1 MAHDVFIS
9 YSSQDKNVADAVCAK
24 LESQK
29 IRCWIAPRDVP
40 PGESWAGAIVE
51 AISESKIFVLVFS
64 DGSNKSGQVVR
75 EVGEAVDSGIPI
87 VPLRIEDVEL
97 SREMRYYIKSIHW
110 LDALSPP
117 IERHLQKISESVQAL
132 LSIDGEE
139 QPPPVAETVIE
150 APAKK
155 RWPLPIWAT
164 ALLAVAAVVIL
175 GGVGTWGISKLGSA
189 TRVPDPTEIPSPP
202 EAPSPTKIS
211 PTEEVVDTASEPT
224 PLPDDGED
232 WDSLSFMIPNPQLW
246 DVTEDNRYTAIK
258 QHDFDAFAWSTET
271 FEGDL
276 RVSLDLKSAEKAVDL
291 EWEEMNQQFPYQD
304 SGCVILYGDGHEHS
318 YGSLIFCV
326 NWDGYYLEKHT
337 HYYDEGENLLT
348 FNPSRPFNKTDT
360 VYSVTIE
367 IAGDVAT
374 MFVDGEKVLS
384 TFFDTQEIDRSG
396 RVGLYRVWG
405 EGEITFSNIRVQPSE
420 GGDQVPSAPF
430 VEAYECE
437 LDSGMPVNSYPIES
451 PFNAHSIEVDGGMT
465 SPEEWAD
472 AACVDSR
479 MHYSINATN
488 PNFQRIRWWVQ
499 NDAQDISF
507 LARVPEELA
516 ISGVFVDYFWPEY
529 TGTWAHS
536 DGVYINI
543 DDEIYDHGKWDELQW
558 LSDEELDPPGTIDVQ
573 AAYSYDGEFTW
584 FEIKRPLNS
593 GDSYDWAFEPGMKV
607 GDNPLDSFMIGIAL
621 EEGDFIRYLQ
631 LALGEP

>member
-110 LDALSPP
+110 LDALTPP
-117 IERHLQKISESVQAL
+117 IEQHLQKISNSVQAL
-132 LSIDGEE
+132 LSIEAED
-139 QPPPVAETVIE
+139 QPPPAAETVIE
-150 APAKK
+150 APAEK
-155 RWPLPIWAT
+155 RWPLPTWAIV
-164 ALLAVAAVVIL
+164 LLTLAAIVII
-175 GGVGTWGISKLGSA
+175 GGVGTWGISKLGSRIREA
-189 TRVPDPTEIPSPP
+189 APTEAPPPTEIS
-202 EAPSPTKIS
+202 SPTEVA
-211 PTEEVVDTASEPT
+211 PTEEVFDTASDTT
-224 PLPDDGED
+224 PLPDDAED
-232 WDSLSFMIPNPQLW
+232 WHSLSFMIPNPQLW
-246 DVTEDNRYTAIK
+246 DVSGDERYTALG
-258 QHDFDAFAWSTET
+258 QREFNAFAWSTEN
-271 FEGDL
+271 FEGNL
-276 RVSLDLKSAEKAVDL
+276 TVSLDLESPVSQSE
-291 EWEEMNQQFPYQD
+291 
-304 SGCVILYGDGHEHS
+304 GCVIVYGRGHEFS

-326 NWDGYYLEKHT
+326 ESEYYQLEKHT
-337 HYYDEGENLLT
+337 RFHEGENFLT
-348 FNPSRPFNKTDT
+348 YSPSNIDFKGQ

-367 IAGDVAT
+367 IAGDVASMYVNGT
-374 MFVDGEKVLS
+374 KVLS
-384 TFFDTQEIDRSG
+384 TFFDTEEIEQWG
-396 RVGLYRVWG
+396 KIGLHKPWVGS
-405 EGEITFSNIRVQPSE
+405 EISFSNVRIKSSE
-420 GGDQVPSAPF
+420 DGDQEPSAPV

-437 LDSGMPVNSYPIES
+437 LDSGTPANSYPIES
-451 PFNAHSIEVDGGMT
+451 PFSAHSIEVDGGMT

-479 MHYSINATN
+479 LHYSINVTN

-516 ISGVFVDYFWPEY
+516 IRGVFVNYFWPEY

-543 DDEIYDHGKWDELQW
+543 DDEIYDFGKWDEMQW
-558 LSDEELDPPGTIDVQ
+558 LGDEELDPPGTVDVQ
-573 AAYSYDGEFTW
+573 AAYRYDGEFYW

-593 GDSYDWAFEPGMKV
+593 GDSNDWAFEPGMKV
-607 GDNPLDSFMIGIAL
+607 GDNPLDSFMIGIGL
-621 EEGDFIRYLQ
+621 EEGDFMRYLQ
-631 LALGEP
+631 LTLGEP